1 MPQTKMHYP
10 NHITDR
16 LKSNVSPKVC
26 LESSLQKHRSFK
38 ATKVIASYI
47 FLSFIVVPIYF
58 FWYIYLKFGAKI
70 RGQVRFLATTLSCT
84 NFWCQTLNICIG
96 EREKGSQ
103 QWLYTM
109 QCPSKLDRW
118 FLLFRPPLLAFFT
131 TGDLLQMGKL
141 GRFHSNKNRCCFCN
155 KARAQH
161 CT

>member
-1 MPQTKMHYP
+1 MSEFVLFAFLLFTANKA
-10 NHITDR
+10 N
-16 LKSNVSPKVC
+16 SSVC
-26 LESSLQKHRSFK
+26 FWENLRRANLLFEINWPL
-38 ATKVIASYI
+38 
-47 FLSFIVVPIYF
+47 LPISF

-70 RGQVRFLATTLSCT
+70 RRQARFLATTLSCT